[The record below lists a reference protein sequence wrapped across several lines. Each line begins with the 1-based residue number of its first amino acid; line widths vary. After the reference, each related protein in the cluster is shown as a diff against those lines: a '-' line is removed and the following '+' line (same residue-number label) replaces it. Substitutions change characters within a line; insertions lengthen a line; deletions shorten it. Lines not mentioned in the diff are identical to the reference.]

1 MMAKKREAKN
11 PFDEFVGEDAFGVE
25 AKSMTGNEAP
35 MQGETDYGVTA
46 AVEAIPVDQVFPD
59 VYQSR
64 HPILPSGIRER
75 FWDGDI
81 DCFQA
86 AREWLEMAKDH
97 PAYQAR
103 IDELLGMGRSFQTEG
118 QVNAITGRWAVMGD
132 NQFIFLIETGERRY
146 WATILAAVVEGFTE
160 TPRINIIGYETT
172 SRKRQVLE
180 NRHQSPPGA
189 VSQAREIATLLLDA
203 MGVAPPVDRPEDI
216 YDYFRQA
223 LNYRVSQATWED
235 LQLITGLTPRRMLQV
250 LSLLKLPSY
259 LLDWADV
266 YELPSRQMLEVI
278 RASESEWEPL
288 IQQAIAEKVNSEA
301 ELSPALRADKP
312 NKLRR
317 QKDDNRRD
325 PVKVALGGIRRFRN
339 AVYSVRKNEH
349 QAAMIGRLATDI
361 VIDEQEKAADT
372 VLFLEQ
378 LAGEI
383 RVRIE
388 NL

>member
-1 MMAKKREAKN
+1 MYTMPKRRDAKN
-11 PFDEFVGEDAFGVE
+11 PFDEFVSGEDFGTEV
-25 AKSMTGNEAP
+25 KSAE
-35 MQGETDYGVTA
+35 QGEADFGVTA
-46 AVEAIPVDQVFPD
+46 AVESIPVDQVFPD

-75 FWDGDI
+75 FWDGEI

-103 IDELLGMGRSFQTEG
+103 IDELLHMGQSFQTEG
-118 QVNAITGRWAVMGD
+118 QVNAITGRWAVMED
-132 NQFIFLIETGERRY
+132 NRFVFIIETGERRY

-160 TPRINIIGYETT
+160 PPRINVIGYETT

-189 VSQAREIATLLLDA
+189 VSQAREIAMLLLDA
-203 MGVAPPVDRPEDI
+203 MGIASPIDRPKDI
-216 YDYFRQA
+216 YDYFRRA
-223 LNYRVSQATWED
+223 LTYRVPQEMWDELQAV
-235 LQLITGLTPRRMLQV
+235 TGLTDRRMKQV

-266 YELPSRQMLEVI
+266 YDLPSRQLREII
-278 RASESEWEPL
+278 RAPESQWEHL
-288 IQQAIAEKVNSEA
+288 IQEAIAEKVNLESE
-301 ELSPALRADKP
+301 LLPSVRADQQVKQR
-312 NKLRR
+312 K
-317 QKDDNRRD
+317 QKSGGRRD
-325 PVKVALGGIRRFRN
+325 PVKIALGGIRRFRN
-339 AVYSVRKNEH
+339 AVYSAKEEKK
-349 QAAMIGRLATDI
+349 QTAMIGQLATDI
-361 VIDEQEKAADT
+361 VVDEQKEAGNT

-383 RVRIE
+383 RVRLD